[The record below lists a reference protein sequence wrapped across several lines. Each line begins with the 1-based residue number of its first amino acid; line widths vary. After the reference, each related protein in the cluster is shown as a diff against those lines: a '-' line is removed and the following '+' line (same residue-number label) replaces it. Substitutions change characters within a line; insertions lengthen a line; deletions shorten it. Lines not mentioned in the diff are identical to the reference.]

1 MDPKKHVAKI
11 QKSWHI
17 VRDFEKK
24 LRYLLLI
31 SRKNTNFAQII
42 DMSFMNRATSYVQ
55 SERLRSYS
63 SVFTRKVFSDIINYN
78 DFSHLNWLYS
88 TYDQYKKGIDSYS
101 DYLLY
106 LYKYIARFYRCEYVY
121 KNEIIN
127 QLLLKKY
134 GTKNTIAFN
143 EFRIGNSIVDFA
155 MMNGESKAFE
165 IKTQFDTSRRLSKQ
179 MRDYQKVFNKCYIVV
194 ASEELGYYESIIEP
208 ATGIIELY
216 YDRGRIKL
224 NEYRPAVKNSELD
237 SEILMGCL
245 RTQEYKNI
253 VLAYDG
259 NLPDVSEYEM
269 YDACKARIM
278 QIPSLRLNE
287 LFLYEIK
294 KRKSVTSKLKDVPK
308 ELRQMYLS
316 LNLSEKERLELANQL
331 CNPIKKSDLCISR
344 I

>member
-1 MDPKKHVAKI
+1 
-11 QKSWHI
+11 
-17 VRDFEKK
+17 
-24 LRYLLLI
+24 
-31 SRKNTNFAQII
+31 
-42 DMSFMNRATSYVQ
+42 MNKRAPYVQ

-78 DFSHLNWLYS
+78 DFSHLYWLYS
-88 TYDQYKKGIDSYS
+88 TYDQYQKGIDSYF

-134 GTKNTIAFN
+134 GTKSTIAFN
-143 EFRIGNSIVDFA
+143 EFRVGSSIVDFA

-165 IKTQFDTSRRLSKQ
+165 IKTQFDSSRRLSKQ
-179 MRDYQKVFNKCYIVV
+179 MDDYKKVFNKCYIVIS
-194 ASEELGYYESIIEP
+194 SEDLGYYESLVEP
-208 ATGIIELY
+208 TTGIIELY
-216 YDRGRIKL
+216 YERGRIKL
-224 NEYRPAVKNSELD
+224 NEYRSAVKNSEID
-237 SEILMGCL
+237 SEILMSCL
-245 RTQEYKNI
+245 RTQEYKDI
-253 VLAYDG
+253 VMSFDG
-259 NLPDVSEYEM
+259 YLPDVSEYEM

-278 QIPSLRLNE
+278 QIPSLSLNE

-294 KRKSVTSKLKDVPK
+294 KRKSVTSKLKEVPK
-308 ELRQMYLS
+308 ELRQICLS
-316 LNLSEKERLELANQL
+316 LNLSEKEITDLVNQL

>member
-1 MDPKKHVAKI
+1 MIFARI
-11 QKSWHI
+11 LSNSLQ
-17 VRDFEKK
+17 F
-24 LRYLLLI
+24 
-31 SRKNTNFAQII
+31 SRKKTIFAQNIAI
-42 DMSFMNRATSYVQ
+42 SFMNKATPYFQ
-55 SERLRSYS
+55 GERLRSYS

-88 TYDQYKKGIDSYS
+88 TYDQYQKGIESYS
-101 DYLLY
+101 DYLQY
-106 LYKYIARFYRCEYVY
+106 LYKYITRFYRCEYVY

-179 MRDYQKVFNKCYIVV
+179 MKDYKKVLNKCYVVV
-194 ASEELGYYESIIEP
+194 ASEELSYYESLVEP
-208 ATGIIELY
+208 TTGIIELF
-216 YDRGRIKL
+216 YDRGRIKI
-224 NEYRPAVKNSELD
+224 NEYRPAIKNTVLD
-237 SEILMGCL
+237 SRILMGCL
-245 RTQEYKNI
+245 RTQEYKDI
-253 VLAYDG
+253 VLSFDG
-259 NLPDVSEYEM
+259 YLPDVSDYEM

-278 QIPSLRLNE
+278 QIPSLKLNE
-287 LFLYEIK
+287 LFLHEIK

-308 ELRQMYLS
+308 ELRQIYLS
-316 LNLSEKERLELANQL
+316 LNLSEKERLGLANQL

>member
-1 MDPKKHVAKI
+1 
-11 QKSWHI
+11 
-17 VRDFEKK
+17 
-24 LRYLLLI
+24 
-31 SRKNTNFAQII
+31 
-42 DMSFMNRATSYVQ
+42 MNKTTPYVQ

-88 TYDQYKKGIDSYS
+88 TYDQYQKGIESYF

-179 MRDYQKVFNKCYIVV
+179 MGDYKKVFNKCYIVV
-194 ASEELGYYESIIEP
+194 ASEDLGYYESIVEP
-208 ATGIIELY
+208 TIGIIELF

-245 RTQEYKNI
+245 RTQEYKDI
-253 VLAYDG
+253 VISFDG
-259 NLPDVSEYEM
+259 YLPDVSEYEM
-269 YDACKARIM
+269 YDACKERIM

-308 ELRQMYLS
+308 ELRQICLS

>member
-1 MDPKKHVAKI
+1 
-11 QKSWHI
+11 
-17 VRDFEKK
+17 
-24 LRYLLLI
+24 
-31 SRKNTNFAQII
+31 
-42 DMSFMNRATSYVQ
+42 MNKTTPYVQ

-88 TYDQYKKGIDSYS
+88 TYDQCQEGIESYF
-101 DYLLY
+101 DYLLF

-127 QLLLKKY
+127 QLLLKTY
-134 GTKNTIAFN
+134 GTKNTIALN

-179 MRDYQKVFNKCYIVV
+179 MADYKKVFNKCYIVV
-194 ASEELGYYESIIEP
+194 ASEELGYYKNLVEP
-208 ATGIIELY
+208 TTGIIELF

-224 NEYRPAVKNSELD
+224 NEFRPAFKNSKLD
-237 SEILMGCL
+237 SDILMGCL
-245 RTQEYKNI
+245 RTQEYKDI
-253 VLAYDG
+253 VFSFDG
-259 NLPDVSEYEM
+259 YLPDVSEYEM
-269 YDACKARIM
+269 YDACKARIK
-278 QIPSLRLNE
+278 QIPPLRLNE

-294 KRKSVTSKLKDVPK
+294 KRKSVTSKLKEVPK
-308 ELRQMYLS
+308 ELRQVCLS
-316 LNLSEKERLELANQL
+316 LNLSEKERGDLVIQL
-331 CNPIKKSDLCISR
+331 SNPIKKSDLCISR

>member
-1 MDPKKHVAKI
+1 
-11 QKSWHI
+11 
-17 VRDFEKK
+17 
-24 LRYLLLI
+24 
-31 SRKNTNFAQII
+31 
-42 DMSFMNRATSYVQ
+42 MNKTTPNVQ

-88 TYDQYKKGIDSYS
+88 TYDQYQKGIESYF

-106 LYKYIARFYRCEYVY
+106 LYKHIARFYRCEYVY

-127 QLLLKKY
+127 QLLLKTY

-143 EFRIGNSIVDFA
+143 EFRVGNSIVDFA

-165 IKTQFDTSRRLSKQ
+165 IKTQFDSSRRLSKQ
-179 MRDYQKVFNKCYIVV
+179 MDDYKKVFNKCYIVV
-194 ASEELGYYESIIEP
+194 ASEDLDYYESLVDP
-208 ATGIIELY
+208 TTGIIELY

-224 NEYRPAVKNSELD
+224 NEYRHAIMNSELD
-237 SEILMGCL
+237 SDILMGCL
-245 RTQEYKNI
+245 RTQEYKDI
-253 VLAYDG
+253 VLSFDG
-259 NLPDVSEYEM
+259 YLPDVSEYEM
-269 YDACKARIM
+269 YNACKARIM

-294 KRKSVTSKLKDVPK
+294 KRKNATSKLKEVPK
-308 ELRQMYLS
+308 ELRQICLS
-316 LNLSEKERLELANQL
+316 LNLSEKERLELSNQL
-331 CNPIKKSDLCISR
+331 CNPIKNLGLCISR

>member
-1 MDPKKHVAKI
+1 M
-11 QKSWHI
+11 
-17 VRDFEKK
+17 
-24 LRYLLLI
+24 LI
-31 SRKNTNFAQII
+31 SEKTLSLHRNINV
-42 DMSFMNRATSYVQ
+42 SFMNKRISYVQ

-63 SVFTRKVFSDIINYN
+63 SVFTRKVFSDIVSYN

-88 TYDQYKKGIDSYS
+88 KYDLYQRGIDSYF

-106 LYKYIARFYRCEYVY
+106 LYRYIARFYRCEYVY

-127 QLLLKKY
+127 QLLLKTY
-134 GTKNTIAFN
+134 GTKNTIAFS
-143 EFRIGNSIVDFA
+143 EFKIGNSIVDFA

-179 MRDYQKVFNKCYIVV
+179 MEDYKKVFNKCYLVI
-194 ASEELGYYESIIEP
+194 ASEDLGYYESIIEP

-224 NEYRPAVKNSELD
+224 NEYRHAVKNSELD
-237 SEILMGCL
+237 SDVLMGCL
-245 RTQEYKNI
+245 RIQEYKDI
-253 VLAYDG
+253 VLSIDG
-259 NLPDVSEYEM
+259 CLPNVSEFKM
-269 YDACKARIM
+269 YDACKARIK
-278 QIPSLRLNE
+278 QIPSDRLNE

-294 KRKSVTSKLKDVPK
+294 KRKSVIRKLKEVPK
-308 ELRQMYLS
+308 ELRQIYLS
-316 LNLSEKERLELANQL
+316 LNLSEKQRSELTNQL

>member
-1 MDPKKHVAKI
+1 
-11 QKSWHI
+11 
-17 VRDFEKK
+17 
-24 LRYLLLI
+24 
-31 SRKNTNFAQII
+31 
-42 DMSFMNRATSYVQ
+42 MNKTTPYVQ
-55 SERLRSYS
+55 NERLRSYS

-88 TYDQYKKGIDSYS
+88 TYDQYQKGIESYF

-179 MRDYQKVFNKCYIVV
+179 MGDYKKVFNKCYIVV
-194 ASEELGYYESIIEP
+194 ASEELCYYENIVEP
-208 ATGIIELY
+208 TTGIIELF

-224 NEYRPAVKNSELD
+224 NEYRPAVKNSDLD
-237 SEILMGCL
+237 SGVLMGCL
-245 RTQEYKNI
+245 RTQEYKDI
-253 VLAYDG
+253 VLSFDG
-259 NLPDVSEYEM
+259 YLPDVSEYEM

-308 ELRQMYLS
+308 ELRQICLS

-331 CNPIKKSDLCISR
+331 CNPIKKSNLCISR